1 MQSVV
6 EFRHFYIA
14 RSLDL
19 FCVFVAAAAD
29 GLVREKVIGYLRALQ
44 GAGMA
49 HVARKLLLQV
59 DAMREGSRR

>member
-1 MQSVV
+1 MQGVV
-6 EFRHFYIA
+6 ELRYLYIA

-19 FCVFVAAAAD
+19 FCVSVTAAAD
-29 GLVREKVIGYLRALQ
+29 SRIGEKVIGCLRALK
-44 GAGMA
+44 GGGMA